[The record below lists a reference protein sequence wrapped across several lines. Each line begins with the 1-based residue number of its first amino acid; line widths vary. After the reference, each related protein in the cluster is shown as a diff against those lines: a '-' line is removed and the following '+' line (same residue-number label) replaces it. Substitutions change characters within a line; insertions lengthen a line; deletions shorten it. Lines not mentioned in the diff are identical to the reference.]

1 MKKIAFMAENLLK
14 NISISIKNKEA
25 KAYVLM
31 KVREFR

>member
-14 NISISIKNKEA
+14 NISIKNKEA